1 MILAKSAKTTQGL
14 SIIPQSILHNIHYA
28 NNTDSQGGTVGGIET
43 HFTYPLFP
51 VRVLFD
57 LASGLRG
64 TVLVIPYLCANVALL
79 KHASNL
85 LKCPPILACRRI
97 GLLGKLYRLFRPK
110 TPENAQK
117 SGIFAKSLN
126 IPLFLTFGG
135 CHE

>member
-14 SIIPQSILHNIHYA
+14 SIIPQYILHNIHYA
-28 NNTDSQGGTVGGIET
+28 NKTDSQGGTVGGIKT

-64 TVLVIPYLCANVALL
+64 TVLVIPYLFPNLVIAIQ
-79 KHASNL
+79 ASNL
-85 LKCPPILACRRI
+85 WKCPPILACRRI

-110 TPENAQK
+110 TPENAPK
-117 SGIFAKSLN
+117 SGFCAKSLN